1 MPTINWE
8 QRYQNAKVNLLED
21 AGICKENRDLFAE
34 FFEYQENRLKRING
48 LRKLDNNA
56 YNTLYYY
63 VQRFKN
69 ANKWF
74 DNKAWKKLTKED
86 IKKVYDDLED
96 GIIKRRD
103 GKPFEDLKSSYYSKV
118 FKSKPFEMAGKLEIA
133 KEVIQYAKSG
143 VKEVRFILEDDFK
156 KIVNNAYKPHHRL
169 LLWLAWDIGENINAL
184 LKLKKSDFCRQQNPY
199 TKEDE
204 YRVNLKKEILKRSRR
219 PRSEITNYNETVE
232 LLDSYFGE
240 HKCNECNGKGKI
252 QEKKCNECNG
262 EGVKTLKDNELLF
275 NFDYRNAK
283 KIVDRAVER
292 AGVKC
297 IPNGEKVTWKDL
309 RSGMACDLLK
319 KGYTTDEVNARLG
332 HKPSSDEIDKY
343 INFLA
348 IDRHTPKKK
357 VHQFEME
364 KLNEELEEV
373 KKRER
378 LQLQR
383 NQDMQEQVEGMQMA
397 MEEFNKKLRLV
408 ELYEQKFGKV

>member
-1 MPTINWE
+1 MANVDWKT
-8 QRYQNAKVNLLED
+8 RYEKVKEVLLSD
-21 AGICKENRDLFAE
+21 NKICKENIKLFAE
-34 FFEYQENRLKRING
+34 FFKFQENKLKRING
-48 LRKLDNNA
+48 LRKLDDGT

-63 VQRFKN
+63 IMRFRNVNNWFKN
-69 ANKWF
+69 R
-74 DNKAWKKLTKED
+74 AWVKLTKGD
-86 IKKVYDDLED
+86 IQKVYDDLED
-96 GIIKRRD
+96 GVIKRQD

-118 FKSKPFEMAGKLEIA
+118 FKSKPFEMAGKLDLCKEI
-133 KEVIQYAKSG
+133 IQYAKNG
-143 VKEVRFILEDDFK
+143 QKEVRFILEDDFK
-156 KIVNNAYKPHHRL
+156 KIINNAYKPHHRL

-184 LKLKKSDFCRQQNPY
+184 LKLKKSDFYKQQNPY
-199 TKEDE
+199 TKENE
-204 YRVNLKKEILKRSRR
+204 YRINLKKDILKRSRR

-232 LLDSYFGE
+232 LLEQHLRDIE
-240 HKCNECNGKGKI
+240 
-252 QEKKCNECNG
+252 
-262 EGVKTLKDNELLF
+262 DNELLF
-275 NFDYRNAK
+275 KFDYRNAK

-292 AGVKC
+292 SGVKC

-364 KLNEELEEV
+364 KLNENLEEV
-373 KKRER
+373 KSRER

-383 NQDMQEQVEGMQMA
+383 NQEMRDRLETIQMRMKKIELFEKLLEKKIGQEGLQKMM
-397 MEEFNKKLRLV
+397 V
-408 ELYEQKFGKV
+408 ELIKK